1 MQAGGQAVVSPE
13 EMRKAVNTLKRRD
26 KMKSMLYDP
35 RYSAMGRGT
44 MSTQKQYSMQLFRR
58 IAEKAWLLNTIIG
71 HIIDKTIPYMRPL
84 SEPGKRGFEIKL
96 KDPEAKA
103 TAADKKKAKEIEAF
117 ILATNSPKISANK
130 AISKGHEDNLVTYTK
145 KILRDV
151 LTLDQTATEKLW
163 TRGGELIAFE
173 AVDAATIVRC
183 TEEGYEGDDEIR
195 FVQRVRNQIE
205 AQYTDDQMLFQYMN
219 PRTDVLHYGYGY
231 SKVEQCVD
239 LIVSLINSF
248 AFNSGAF
255 TEDKLPRGMILIN
268 GDVGWDEIEE
278 MEDYIID
285 IMSGTGGFG
294 GAIGKWG
301 IPIIPSGQSGDKS
314 SIEWQKMGDS
324 NQDMQYSRWQDTLY
338 MSIAAV
344 YGIDIESMGIKSEKG
359 AKIIDSGSE
368 EAKKYSDDKGIG
380 NALMFLSQ
388 HFQDFI
394 DNLDPRFKI
403 QFQGFEQ
410 NDAEETRAAR
420 KADLE
425 THKSLNEVRK
435 ENDEKPLDMK
445 YADIPGLQNS
455 EYLQAY
461 MAEIGQDQAGEEGD
475 QGFDEFGG
483 EFGKSIKD
491 DVVRITI

>member
-1 MQAGGQAVVSPE
+1 MVSPE
-13 EMRKAVNTLKRRD
+13 EIRKAMNTLQRRD
-26 KMKSMLYDP
+26 KFKSTMYDP
-35 RYSAMGRGT
+35 RYSAFGRGT

-96 KDPEAKA
+96 KDPDAKA

-117 ILATNSPKISANK
+117 ILATNSPKISGNK
-130 AISKGHEDNLVTYTK
+130 AISKGHEDNLIMYTK

-173 AVDAATIVRC
+173 AVDAATIIRC
-183 TEEGYEGDDEIR
+183 TEEGYEGDDDIR
-195 FVQRVRNQIE
+195 FVQRVLNQIE
-205 AQYTDDQMLFQYMN
+205 AQYTENQMLFQYQN

-231 SKVEQCVD
+231 SKIEQCVT

-248 AFNSGAF
+248 AFNAGAF

-268 GDVGWDEIEE
+268 GDVGWEAIEE

-285 IMSGTGGFG
+285 IMSPGTGGFG
-294 GAIGKWG
+294 GAVSKWG
-301 IPIIPSGQSGDKS
+301 IPIIPSGQSGDKT
-314 SIEWQKMGDS
+314 SIQYQKMGES

-338 MSIAAV
+338 MSIGSV

-359 AKIIDSGSE
+359 AKIIDSGSQ

-388 HFQDFI
+388 HFQNFV

-403 QFQGFEQ
+403 VFQGFEQ
-410 NDAEETRAAR
+410 DDAKETREAMKDELATY
-420 KADLE
+420 K
-425 THKSLNEVRK
+425 TLNDIAK
-435 ENDEKPLDMK
+435 ENDSPVSEFK
-445 YADIPGLQNS
+445 YADAPGIQNPQ
-455 EYLQAY
+455 YLQAY
-461 MAEIGQDQAGEEGD
+461 MAEIGQDQAAEEEGPE
-475 QGFDEFGG
+475 DEFGG
-483 EFGKSIKD
+483 FGEEFGKSIKD
-491 DVVRITI
+491 VVRITI